1 MEEPVT
7 HSKPRLI
14 TFGISH
20 FCEKARWGL
29 DWHGIDY
36 EEISWAPGVHQILAK
51 RCGANQTTLPILLDE
66 DSVIQ
71 GSGKILDWADVNAKG
86 SQNLTHEDAQEIEK
100 RADEI
105 IGPLVR
111 RLAYAETLPRSP
123 HSVKPALFS
132 NTSKANRAIGN
143 MMWPVTRRIMMR
155 RYDITPSAA
164 SESRSKL
171 ESELDWLDSML
182 SDGRRYLA
190 GNRFSRADV
199 TIASMLAPFTRPQEM
214 PIYREMTLPKS
225 LEDDCERWRDRP
237 TMQWVRTQYRD
248 CR

>member
-1 MEEPVT
+1 MPHVR
-7 HSKPRLI
+7 PQLV

-36 EEISWAPGVHQILAK
+36 EEVGWAPGVHQILAK
-51 RCGANQTTLPILLDE
+51 RYGAEQTTLPILLHE

-71 GSGKILDWADVNAKG
+71 GSDKILDWADATSRDSEKR
-86 SQNLTHEDAQEIEK
+86 LTHSEARDIEE
-100 RADEI
+100 RADRV
-105 IGPLVR
+105 IGPHVR

-123 HSVKPALFS
+123 HVVKPALFS
-132 NTSKANRAIGN
+132 NTSTANRVVGN

-155 RYDITPSAA
+155 MYDITPGAA

-182 SDGRRYLA
+182 SDGRHYLS
-190 GNRFSRADV
+190 GKRFSRADV
-199 TIASMLAPFTRPQEM
+199 TVASLLAPFARPQEM
-214 PIYREMTLPKS
+214 SVYREMTLPNS
-225 LEDDCERWRDRP
+225 LENDCARWRDRP
-237 TMQWVRTQYRD
+237 TMEWVRAQYRD
-248 CR
+248 SR